1 MGAAFNSRFVDPLSA
16 SLAGFSGV
24 RNDEACNCP
33 QQWSMS
39 SIIPGVRHS
48 EFQVCEALRFI
59 FNASVVHHDDF
70 QQQLGHVGYTRFWI
84 VAESRLWGLVIM
96 GFPWLFR
103 GLN

>member
-1 MGAAFNSRFVDPLSA
+1 
-16 SLAGFSGV
+16 
-24 RNDEACNCP
+24 
-33 QQWSMS
+33 MS
-39 SIIPGVRHS
+39 SSMPGGSAPRVP
-48 EFQVCEALRFI
+48 VCESLWFI

-84 VAESRLWGLVIM
+84 VAGSRLWGLVIM